1 MTSNTDRIEKQI
13 LLRAPLESVWGDALG
28 TEQSV
33 WQAISD
39 AREFGS
45 WFGMRLDGPFVAG
58 SRLGGEIVPTT
69 VDPDIAASQ
78 KPYEGQRFDIMVDR
92 IEPMRLFSFRWH
104 PYAIDPKVDYS
115 AEPTT
120 LVTFEL
126 KDVDGGTLLTV
137 VESGFDNIPP
147 QRRLGAFR
155 MNSDGWEE
163 QMKRIEHHVA
173 AS

>member
-1 MTSNTDRIEKQI
+1 
-13 LLRAPLESVWGDALG
+13 
-28 TEQSV
+28 
-33 WQAISD
+33 
-39 AREFGS
+39 
-45 WFGMRLDGPFVAG
+45 
-58 SRLGGEIVPTT
+58 
-69 VDPDIAASQ
+69 
-78 KPYEGQRFDIMVDR
+78 
-92 IEPMRLFSFRWH
+92 
-104 PYAIDPKVDYS
+104 VDYS

>member
-1 MTSNTDRIEKQI
+1 MSQSTDRIERKV
-13 LLRAPLESVWGDALG
+13 LLKAPRARVWRALSNA
-28 TEQSV
+28 E
-33 WQAISD
+33 
-39 AREFGS
+39 EFGS
-45 WFGMRLDGPFVAG
+45 WFGVNLQGKSFVPGRSTQGQITHPGYEYLVFEIWIERVEPERLL
-58 SRLGGEIVPTT
+58 SW
-69 VDPDIAASQ
+69 
-78 KPYEGQRFDIMVDR
+78 
-92 IEPMRLFSFRWH
+92 RWH
-104 PYAIDPKVDYS
+104 PAAIEKGVDYS

-126 KDVDGGTLLTV
+126 KDADGGTLLTV